1 MAMGM
6 ERHESVDATVD
17 TMNELLRGE
26 LAAVESYQ
34 RALAAL
40 ESHEA
45 EEELRD
51 CLISHQRRVAALRRR
66 IGELGGA
73 PATTSGAWGA
83 FARLFE
89 AGAAALGD
97 DAAIAALEEGEDRGL
112 KQYLDAVGK
121 LDRDTRRL
129 VAKEILPEQVRTHDS
144 LSDLKLSRQ
153 GT

>member
-1 MAMGM
+1 MEM
-6 ERHESVDATVD
+6 ERHDSVDASVD

-26 LAAVESYQ
+26 LAAVASYE
-34 RALAAL
+34 RALAGL
-40 ESHEA
+40 ESHDA

-51 CLISHQRRVAALRRR
+51 CLISHQQRVVTLRRR

-73 PATTSGAWGA
+73 PVTSSGAWGA

-89 AGAAALGD
+89 AGTGALGD
-97 DAAIAALEEGEDRGL
+97 DAAIAALEEGEDGGL

-153 GT
+153 GA